1 MYNLQGLTL
10 ELFRLL
16 FSVGGVIYLLYG
28 FFVEFRAYRK
38 GTFRPDVRYIVFGGI
53 SRLALLSA
61 CIWIFLFGPYDDI
74 EAAFGIS
81 IPSSHATLSQISG
94 NLFGT
99 LANLIFGAA
108 ALLFIVKASLAFYKW
123 RKGGEGLVKSAT
135 GYVCLFLLCLFAIF
149 G

>member
-1 MYNLQGLTL
+1 MQNYQGLVV

-28 FFVEFRAYRK
+28 FFVEFRAYHK
-38 GTFRPDVRYIVFGGI
+38 GTFRPNVRYIVFGGI

-61 CIWIFLFGPYDDI
+61 CIWIFLVGPYADM

-123 RKGGEGLVKSAT
+123 RKGGEGLVKSAA

>member
-1 MYNLQGLTL
+1 MQNLQGLTL

-16 FSVGGVIYLLYG
+16 FSAGGVIFLLYG

-61 CIWIFLFGPYDDI
+61 CIWIFFVGPYDDI
-74 EAAFGIS
+74 EAVFGIS

-94 NLFGT
+94 NLYGT
-99 LANLIFGAA
+99 LANLIFGVA

-123 RKGGEGLVKSAT
+123 RKGGEGLVKSAA